1 MTQLSRKYLHQRKDP
16 RPSKTFQAAHCEA
29 SGLSQ
34 LCNGSSLPPGLG
46 ELAVAQHA
54 LGGVGLA
61 LLRQQRTG
69 QGQMVQAASGLGLR
83 GLGVENCENGGNG
96 LEAGLFGCK

>member
-1 MTQLSRKYLHQRKDP
+1 MS
-16 RPSKTFQAAHCEA
+16 PSPTTKTRDSETIQDIPSPEA

-69 QGQMVQAASGLGLR
+69 QGQLVQAAAGY
-83 GLGVENCENGGNG
+83 GG
-96 LEAGLFGCK
+96 

>member
-1 MTQLSRKYLHQRKDP
+1 M
-16 RPSKTFQAAHCEA
+16 
-29 SGLSQ
+29 
-34 LCNGSSLPPGLG
+34 
-46 ELAVAQHA
+46 AQHA

>member
-1 MTQLSRKYLHQRKDP
+1 MLTYIVTRMHVPIHNRYVHFKIAHLLSFIIL
-16 RPSKTFQAAHCEA
+16 PSFCASKFPTPSFQA

-34 LCNGSSLPPGLG
+34 LCNGSGMPPGLS
-46 ELAVAQHA
+46 ELVVAQQA

-69 QGQMVQAASGLGLR
+69 QGQFVQATR
-83 GLGVENCENGGNG
+83 GLLRAE
-96 LEAGLFGCK
+96 